1 MKDFKLLNYIH
12 FADSAWPVGS
22 FAYSSGLE
30 AMTKFGQ
37 LGSISDLERYLD
49 ASLDQWLQFD
59 IQILYSLYKQEE
71 FVEAMELYHISTRT
85 PSIRKAAETQ
95 GRTWMRLLE
104 VTHREINV
112 EQIRGLFQQH
122 KIKPYFIG
130 VYALVMKELGYSI
143 EETSELYLYT
153 LQRDQ
158 ISAAIRLG
166 LLGPSNAHAILSHA
180 LKKISYKYDK
190 TGFYHYNQAMRILPV
205 SDVAQI
211 AHANLYSKLF
221 RN

>member
-1 MKDFKLLNYIH
+1 MNDTKLLNYIH

-49 ASLDQWLQFD
+49 SSLDQWLHFD
-59 IQILYSLYKQEE
+59 IQILYSLFSEKE

-104 VTHREINV
+104 VTHREVDI
-112 EQIRGLFQQH
+112 EEIKTLFRQH
-122 KIKPYFIG
+122 QIKPYFIG
-130 VYALVMKELGYSI
+130 VYALVMKALNYNV
-143 EETSELYLYT
+143 EETSDLYLYT

-166 LLGPSNAHAILSHA
+166 LLGPSSAHAMLSHS
-180 LKKISYKYDK
+180 LKKISYKYNK
-190 TGFYHYNQAMRILPV
+190 TKTYHYTQAMRILPV